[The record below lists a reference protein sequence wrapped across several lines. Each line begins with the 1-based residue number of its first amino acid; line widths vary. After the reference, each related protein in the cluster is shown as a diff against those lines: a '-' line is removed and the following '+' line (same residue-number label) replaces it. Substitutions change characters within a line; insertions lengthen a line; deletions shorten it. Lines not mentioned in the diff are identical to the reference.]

1 MGIFSRMSNMVKAK
15 VNNTLDNMENP
26 IELLDQKIRDMEE
39 QLNNAKLNSA
49 KVLGNVHEIE
59 RKLKIAQEES
69 ADYDAKVKLALS
81 KSNEDLAKR
90 ALSKKLESDKKC
102 ESLQSSYNAAKIQAE
117 SIKKNLK
124 ALQDEIQKTRSYRDE
139 AAARYA
145 NAEASKQ
152 VNEVLSNV
160 QSKTNS
166 IKLDD
171 IERKISQKEALAN
184 GLADL
189 NQIDDFDSEFEK
201 LSDSE
206 DLDAE
211 LEKYKNQQ

>member
-15 VNNTLDNMENP
+15 VNTTLDNIENP

-39 QLNNAKLNSA
+39 QLNNAKINSA

-59 RKLKIAQEES
+59 KKLNAAKAES
-69 ADYDAKVKLALS
+69 DDYDSKVKLALS
-81 KSNEDLAKR
+81 KGNEDLAKK
-90 ALSKKLESDKKC
+90 ALSRKLESDKKC

-117 SIKKNLK
+117 TIKKNLK
-124 ALQDEIQKTRSYRDE
+124 ALQDEINKTRSYRDE
-139 AAARYA
+139 AAARYS

-152 VNEVLSNV
+152 VNEVLANV

-171 IERKISQKEALAN
+171 IERKIANKESLAN

-189 NQIDDFDSEFEK
+189 NNIDDFDSEFEK
-201 LSDSE
+201 LGDST

-211 LEKYKNQQ
+211 LEKYKNK

>member
-15 VNNTLDNMENP
+15 VNTTLDNIENP

-39 QLNNAKLNSA
+39 QLNNAKINSA

-59 RKLKIAQEES
+59 KKLIAAKAES
-69 ADYDAKVKLALS
+69 DDYDSKVKLALS
-81 KSNEDLAKR
+81 KGNEDLAKK
-90 ALSKKLESDKKC
+90 ALSRKLESDKKC

-117 SIKKNLK
+117 TIKKNLK
-124 ALQDEIQKTRSYRDE
+124 ALQDEINKTRSYRDE
-139 AAARYA
+139 AAARYS

-152 VNEVLSNV
+152 VNEVLANV

-171 IERKISQKEALAN
+171 IERKIANKESLAN

-189 NQIDDFDSEFEK
+189 NNIDDFDSEFEK
-201 LSDSE
+201 LGDST

-211 LEKYKNQQ
+211 LEKYKNK